1 MNAWEGIEEAVMVA
15 QLGSF
20 VRAAER
26 LNTAPSN
33 VSRAID
39 RLEQRL
45 QTRLF
50 TRTTR
55 VVKLTD
61 SGRIMVA
68 QFARLVTERDEAFAS
83 LESGSDPH
91 GNLRITC
98 PVAMG
103 ERFIAPVMRSL
114 CRDHP
119 QLSIHLDLTNRVVDI
134 LTEGYD
140 LAIRTGA
147 LTDSRLIC
155 TQIAQRRFLTC
166 ATPAYL
172 ARHGTPT
179 KVSDLA
185 QHECLIGT
193 SDDWH
198 FRQNGEHVRW
208 RAQGRWQC
216 NNGNATLA
224 AALDDMGLCHLPEF
238 YVSEH
243 IRSGQLVTVLDP
255 FRHADESIWA
265 VYPSRRHL
273 SARIQAAIEALK
285 RGIPRLI

>member
-83 LESGSDPH
+83 W
-91 GNLRITC
+91 
-98 PVAMG
+98 
-103 ERFIAPVMRSL
+103 
-114 CRDHP
+114 
-119 QLSIHLDLTNRVVDI
+119 
-134 LTEGYD
+134 
-140 LAIRTGA
+140 
-147 LTDSRLIC
+147 
-155 TQIAQRRFLTC
+155 
-166 ATPAYL
+166 
-172 ARHGTPT
+172 
-179 KVSDLA
+179 K
-185 QHECLIGT
+185 
-193 SDDWH
+193 
-198 FRQNGEHVRW
+198 
-208 RAQGRWQC
+208 
-216 NNGNATLA
+216 A
-224 AALDDMGLCHLPEF
+224 AATRTAICASPVPLPW
-238 YVSEH
+238 VN
-243 IRSGQLVTVLDP
+243 
-255 FRHADESIWA
+255 A
-265 VYPSRRHL
+265 L
-273 SARIQAAIEALK
+273 S
-285 RGIPRLI
+285 PP